1 MVDEEGAGEEGEG
14 EEEEE
19 EETGEAKVVEA
30 RSPGAIEAWVAWDR
44 AARVAARLEKR
55 STLRAL
61 RSSSDLGGW
70 VGSRSGVERTKS
82 KQSR

>member
-1 MVDEEGAGEEGEG
+1 MVDEEGAGEEEEG
-14 EEEEE
+14 EEDEEA
-19 EETGEAKVVEA
+19 GEAKVVA
-30 RSPGAIEAWVAWDR
+30 ACSPGAIEAWVAWDR

-61 RSSSDLGGW
+61 RSSFDLGGW